1 MLKAIGQQLDDGRW
15 FTGTVERNRDPILAE
30 LRRVLPEAGL
40 VLEIASGTGQHVI
53 HFSNALPRLTWQP
66 SEADA
71 TLRRSVEAWIAK
83 EAPAN
88 VCMPVDLDVLRLP
101 WPVTQADAVLCI
113 NMIHVAPWAA
123 TQALLDGAKRILPAG
138 GVLFLYGPY
147 RRFGR
152 HTAPSNAA
160 FDEQL
165 RRSDPEWGLRD
176 LEAVTELAR
185 AAGFRLGDVVDMP
198 SNNFSVVFRR
208 EG

>member
-15 FTGTVERNRDPILAE
+15 FTGSVERNADPILAE

-53 HFSNALPRLTWQP
+53 HFANALPRLTWQP
-66 SEADA
+66 SDADA
-71 TLRRSVEAWIAK
+71 AFRRSVEAWIAK

-88 VCMPVDLDVLRLP
+88 VRMPVDLDVLRLP

-113 NMIHVAPWAA
+113 NMIHVSPWAA
-123 TQALLDGAKRILPAG
+123 TQALLDGTKSILRTG

-165 RRSDPEWGLRD
+165 RASDPEWGLRD
-176 LEAVTELAR
+176 LEAVAELAR
-185 AAGFRLGDVVDMP
+185 AAGFHLSDVVDRP

>member
-1 MLKAIGQQLDDGRW
+1 MLKAVGQQLEDGRW
-15 FTGTVERNRDPILAE
+15 LAPAAERNREPILAE
-30 LRRVLPEAGL
+30 LKRVLPNAGL
-40 VLEIASGTGQHVI
+40 VLEIASGTGEHII
-53 HFSNALPRLTWQP
+53 HFANALPGLTWQP
-66 SEADA
+66 SDSDA
-71 TLRRSVEAWIAK
+71 TFRRSIKAWIAK

-88 VCMPVDLDVLRLP
+88 VRMPVYLDVLRLP
-101 WPVTQADAVLCI
+101 WPVTQADVVLCI
-113 NMIHVAPWAA
+113 NMIHVSPWAA

-165 RRSDPEWGLRD
+165 RTSDPEWGLRD

-185 AAGFRLGDVVDMP
+185 AAGFRLGEVVDMP

>member
-15 FTGTVERNRDPILAE
+15 FTGSVERNADPILAE

-53 HFSNALPRLTWQP
+53 RFANALPRLTWQP
-66 SEADA
+66 SDADA
-71 TLRRSVEAWIAK
+71 AFRRSVEAWIAK

-88 VCMPVDLDVLRLP
+88 VRMPVDLDVLRLP
-101 WPVTQADAVLCI
+101 WPVAQADAVLCI
-113 NMIHVAPWAA
+113 NMIHVSPWAA
-123 TQALLDGAKRILPAG
+123 TQALLDGSKSILPTD

-165 RRSDPEWGLRD
+165 RASDPEWGLRD
-176 LEAVTELAR
+176 LEAVVELAR
-185 AAGFRLGDVVDMP
+185 VAGFRLGDVVDMP
-198 SNNFSVVFRR
+198 ANNFSVVFRR
-208 EG
+208 DG

>member
-15 FTGTVERNRDPILAE
+15 FTSSVERNRDPILAE

-40 VLEIASGTGQHVI
+40 VLEVASGTGQHVL
-53 HFSNALPRLTWQP
+53 HFANALPHLIWQP
-66 SEADA
+66 SDADA
-71 TLRRSVEAWIAK
+71 TFRRSVGAWIAK
-83 EAPAN
+83 EVPSN
-88 VCMPVDLDVLRLP
+88 VRMPVDLDVLRLP
-101 WPVTQADAVLCI
+101 WPVTRADAVLCI
-113 NMIHVAPWAA
+113 NMIHVSPWAA

-165 RRSDPEWGLRD
+165 RTSDPEWGLRD
-176 LEAVTELAR
+176 LEAVADLAR
-185 AAGFRLGDVVDMP
+185 AAGLRLSEVVDMP

-208 EG
+208 EA

>member
-15 FTGTVERNRDPILAE
+15 FTGSVERNRDPILAE

-53 HFSNALPRLTWQP
+53 HFANALPHLTWQP
-66 SEADA
+66 SDADA
-71 TLRRSVEAWIAK
+71 AFRRSVEAWIAK

-88 VCMPVDLDVLRLP
+88 VRLPADLDVLRLP
-101 WPVTQADAVLCI
+101 WPITQANAVLCI
-113 NMIHVAPWAA
+113 NMIHVSPWAA
-123 TQALLDGAKRILPAG
+123 TQALLDGAKSILPTG
-138 GVLFLYGPY
+138 GILFLYGPY

-165 RRSDPEWGLRD
+165 RASDPEWGLRD
-176 LEAVTELAR
+176 LEAVVELAR
-185 AAGFRLGDVVDMP
+185 SAGFRLGDVVDMP
-198 SNNFSVVFRR
+198 ANNFSVVFRR
-208 EG
+208 ED